1 MERRDFIGLMVGGDA
16 VVAFEVSDEENQSDE
31 KGRNGQS
38 FQGGA
43 FHGI

>member
-1 MERRDFIGLMVGGDA
+1 VDVHGILMVGGDA
-16 VVAFEVSDEENQSDE
+16 GGGFKVSDEENQSDE

-38 FQGGA
+38 FQGDA